1 MPDSSISDVAAHG
14 SIAAS
19 PDRAAAG
26 AGAGD
31 GAGTGGDNVDRARIR
46 GVEIAYAA
54 NDVGRDGLDLSSS
67 VTFAGSLITRNE
79 KFSG

>member
-1 MPDSSISDVAAHG
+1 MDRSLQAPTVLPLALATAQALAA
-14 SIAAS
+14 I
-19 PDRAAAG
+19 
-26 AGAGD
+26 
-31 GAGTGGDNVDRARIR
+31 TVDRARIR
-46 GVEIAYAA
+46 GVEIAYTA

>member
-1 MPDSSISDVAAHG
+1 MDRSLQAPTVLPLALATAQALAA
-14 SIAAS
+14 I
-19 PDRAAAG
+19 
-26 AGAGD
+26 
-31 GAGTGGDNVDRARIR
+31 TVDRARIR

>member
-26 AGAGD
+26 PGD

-67 VTFAGSLITRNE
+67 VTFAGSLITCNE